1 LGEGVVL
8 SFVGIEGFSLV
19 GSGLAIAGF
28 WIVSLSRSD
37 LSVRDCRLAI
47 VVATLGAQAISPT
60 TTGGHLILSPRLW
73 GILVIG
79 RHMLENG
86 SELRTATKETAW
98 KWEHLILTPS
108 CSNATAASSA

>member
-1 LGEGVVL
+1 MGEDGLWRGLLRGAFWRLVCLDLGEGVVL
-8 SFVGIEGFSLV
+8 SFVGIEGFRWV

-60 TTGGHLILSPRLW
+60 TTGRHLILS
-73 GILVIG
+73 
-79 RHMLENG
+79 
-86 SELRTATKETAW
+86 TARA
-98 KWEHLILTPS
+98 ITP
-108 CSNATAASSA
+108 